1 MNQKRIL
8 VVEDDA
14 AISDV
19 VCSTL
24 QGRGYACLPAYSGS
38 EARLAIGSGES
49 FDLAI
54 CDLMLPGLPGEDVVT
69 LIRARGMAPI
79 LVISARAQ
87 VTDRVSLLRIGA
99 DDYLVKPFDLDELVA
114 RVEALL
120 RRAGAAA
127 EGARY
132 ADGTADPPLVYGKWL
147 LSERERRFEAAGHP
161 VRLTRTEFDIVA
173 TLMRSPRRVFTKQG
187 LYRLVWNEDPA
198 PEENAVGTH
207 VSNIRAKL
215 KGTGTEG
222 YIETVWGIG
231 FKLADRS

>member
-1 MNQKRIL
+1 MDQKRIL

-24 QGRGYACLPAYSGS
+24 RGRGYACLPAYSGS
-38 EARLAIGSGES
+38 EARLAIGSGEP
-49 FDLAI
+49 FDLAV
-54 CDLMLPGLPGEDVVT
+54 CDLMLPGLPGEDVVA
-69 LIRARGMAPI
+69 LIRAKGMAPI

-87 VTDRVSLLRIGA
+87 VADRVSLLRIGA

-120 RRAGAAA
+120 RRAGATADC
-127 EGARY
+127 ARY
-132 ADGTADPPLVYGKWL
+132 AEPPLVYGKWL
-147 LSERERRFEAAGHP
+147 LFEEERRFEVAGHA
-161 VRLTRTEFDIVA
+161 VRLTRTEFDIVTA
-173 TLMRSPRRVFTKQG
+173 LMRSPRRVFTKRG
-187 LYRLVWNEDPA
+187 LYRLVWGEDSA
-198 PEENAVGTH
+198 PEENAICTH

-231 FKLADRS
+231 FKLADGS